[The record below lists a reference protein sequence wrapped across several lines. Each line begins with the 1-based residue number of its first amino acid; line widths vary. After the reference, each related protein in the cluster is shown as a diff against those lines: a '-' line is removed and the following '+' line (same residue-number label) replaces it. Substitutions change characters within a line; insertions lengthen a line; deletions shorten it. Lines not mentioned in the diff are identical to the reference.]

1 MEFGKSSF
9 CTIFGKLIKN
19 KKILIIDFDILNS
32 SINSIFNVKKFP
44 KEINENN
51 YKNNINNL
59 IININKNIDLLCAT
73 HILVNEDYK
82 ELKNVFINYLKVL
95 KNKYDLIIIDNSSE
109 CFFQYTK
116 QLLDK
121 SDLIIFLVEP
131 NLIELKKSKNL
142 LNIYINNWKI
152 KKEKINIIF
161 NKTNK
166 NSIYDKILNTLFS
179 EFNILGK
186 IKINIDYNL
195 IINRNIKFINSKI
208 KKDYLKI
215 IFIFSFFIFHLF
227 I

>member
-9 CTIFGKLIKN
+9 CTIFAKLINN

-44 KEINENN
+44 KKINENN
-51 YKNNINNL
+51 YKNNNNNL

-82 ELKNVFINYLKVL
+82 ELKNHFINYLKEL

-109 CFFQYTK
+109 CFFKYTK
-116 QLLDK
+116 TLLNN

-131 NLIELKKSKNL
+131 NLIELKKSRNL

-152 KKEKINIIF
+152 KKEKINIVF

-166 NSIYDKILNTLFS
+166 NSIYMGILKTLFS
-179 EFNILGK
+179 DFNILGK
-186 IKINIDYNL
+186 IKINISYNL
-195 IINRNIKFINSKI
+195 IINKNIKNINKNI
-208 KKDYLKI
+208 KKDYKEI
-215 IFIFSFFIFHLF
+215 IEKLNIKN
-227 I
+227 